1 MLIVN
6 RKLVVGCLKFRR
18 YIVTALRDVER
29 AVIIIA
35 CNIGDAKV
43 FRYPGGSAE
52 NTSGGGE
59 GEEQAGEA
67 PHGLQQL
74 SVRPLDVPPAF

>member
-29 AVIIIA
+29 AVYITA
-35 CNIGDAKV
+35 CNIGDAKE

-59 GEEQAGEA
+59 GKEQAGEA